1 MAAVMTDY
9 FEISDLPSG
18 RYRVGWEYP
27 GMVNSASKLATL
39 ASIVFDTV
47 KSDVL
52 DLAVALQGGEEEYVS
67 VRVWDYHASP
77 ERFCEHY
84 SQYYVI
90 VGCRLATREQAEC
103 LVREFEK
110 RLVWKRL
117 QRAEPQHFD

>member
-1 MAAVMTDY
+1 MATVMTDY
-9 FEISDLPSG
+9 FSIHNLPCG
-18 RYRVGWEYP
+18 RYSVSWQYP
-27 GMVNSASKLATL
+27 NMVSSPNKLARL

-52 DLAVALQGGEEEYVS
+52 ALALQTVGGGDEYVEI
-67 VRVWDYHASP
+67 RVWDYLAAP

-90 VGCRLATREQAEC
+90 TGCRLATREQAEC

-110 RLVWKRL
+110 LLVWKRL
-117 QRAEPQHFD
+117 QRAE

>member
-39 ASIVFDTV
+39 ADIVFDTV

-67 VRVWDYHASP
+67 VRVWDYHADAR
-77 ERFCEHY
+77 RFCEHY

-90 VGCRLATREQAEC
+90 VGCRLATREQADC

-117 QRAEPQHFD
+117 QRAESQYFD